1 MGEVWAK
8 TESSEGWR
16 QRDREHTGGLGS
28 WKALGTQR
36 DRGSGS
42 GSIQG
47 FLGSWK
53 ALGTQRD
60 GGRGTGIRM
69 RSLERSTKGWKQQ
82 VREYPGIFGVLES
95 REEPEQQWGG
105 SSLALGK
112 HLVENRD
119 EKGEGRGV
127 W

>member
-1 MGEVWAK
+1 MGKNRELRGVEAEGQGAHRGFGVL
-8 TESSEGWR
+8 ESTGDTKGWR
-16 QRDREHTGGLGS
+16 QRDRDQDE
-28 WKALGTQR
+28 
-36 DRGSGS
+36 
-42 GSIQG
+42 IP
-47 FLGSWK
+47 
-53 ALGTQRD
+53 
-60 GGRGTGIRM
+60 
-69 RSLERSTKGWKQQ
+69 ERSTKGWKQR